1 MGLQKIGIIANP
13 HKPDAADRVSE
24 LERRFDSAGAS
35 VLLEEATARLLG
47 REGVAAGEIGREV
60 ELIVVLGGDGTLL
73 FAANGIRPHIRPVAG
88 INLGSLG
95 FLTCATLDATDT
107 FVRNILSGN
116 FSVSERAVLCVTVD
130 RGDGLQPEQYFGL
143 NEVTIARGNAL
154 RMVKLEVRI
163 SGERLTNYHAD
174 GLILATPTGSTAYAL
189 SAGGPIVAPGS
200 DIFTITPICPH
211 AVSNRPFVMP
221 DDREIEI
228 LPDPGMGDP
237 IVLTVDNHTCLELDP
252 GKVKFH
258 LCRAPYDLPLVSMEG
273 HQFFEVLRD
282 KLGWHGS
289 SLRRRE

>member
-1 MGLQKIGIIANP
+1 MGREKIGIIANP
-13 HKPDAADRVSE
+13 HKQDAAERVAE
-24 LERRFDSAGAS
+24 LRRRFDAAGAS
-35 VLLEEATARLLG
+35 VRLEKATAGLLG
-47 REGVAAGEIGREV
+47 EEGIAAGEIGREAEMV
-60 ELIVVLGGDGTLL
+60 VVLGGDGTLL
-73 FAANGIRPHIRPVAG
+73 FAANVIRPHIRPLAG

-95 FLTCATLDATDT
+95 FLTCATLDATDA
-107 FVRNILSGN
+107 FVRNILAGD
-116 FSVSERAVLCVTVD
+116 FSISERAVLCVTVD
-130 RGDGLQPEQYFGL
+130 RGDGSVPEQYFGL
-143 NEVTIARGNAL
+143 NEVTVARGNAL

-163 SGERLTNYHAD
+163 GGERLTSYHAD
-174 GLILATPTGSTAYAL
+174 GLIVATPTGSTAYAL

-252 GKVKFH
+252 GQVKFH

-273 HQFFEVLRD
+273 HRFYEVLRD

-289 SLRRRE
+289 SLRK

>member
-1 MGLQKIGIIANP
+1 MGLQRIGIIANP
-13 HKPDAADRVSE
+13 HKLDAAQRVAE
-24 LERRFDSAGAS
+24 LGRRFEAAGAS
-35 VLLEEATARLLG
+35 VVLEEATAGLLG
-47 REGVAAGEIGREV
+47 QSGVAAGEIGREV

-73 FAANGIRPHIRPVAG
+73 FAANGIRPHIQPVAG

-95 FLTCATLDATDT
+95 FLTCATLDATDA
-107 FVRNILSGN
+107 FVGNILSGN
-116 FSVSERAVLCVTVD
+116 FSVSERAVLSVTVHR
-130 RGDGLQPEQYFGL
+130 RGQEKVERFYAL

-163 SGERLTNYHAD
+163 DGERLTSYHAD
-174 GLILATPTGSTAYAL
+174 GLIIATPTGSTAYAL

-200 DIFTITPICPH
+200 DIFTISPICPH

-228 LPDPGMGDP
+228 FPDPSMVDP

-252 GKVKFH
+252 REVSFH
-258 LCRAPYDLPLVSMEG
+258 LGRAPYDLPLVSMEG
-273 HQFFEVLRD
+273 HRFFEVLRD

-289 SLRRRE
+289 SLSR